1 MISVL
6 ILTRNE
12 ERDLPGCLESVRF
25 SDDVHVFDS
34 ESTDGTVE
42 IARAAGATVAQRA
55 FTTYAEQRNA
65 ALTTTEF
72 RYPWLLILD
81 ADERSTPELVREM
94 QRAVQEAPAEVAG
107 FRMRRRDYLFGTWLR
122 HAQMSPLYIRLV
134 RPERARY
141 TRNVNELLEVDGE
154 VRELACPF
162 DHFPFSKGF
171 AHWIAKHNLYSTLE
185 AELIVS
191 GEGTP
196 QASLSDALTQKNFHQ
211 RRAAQKALFYR
222 MPARPLLKWIY
233 LVVARGAWLDGRAG
247 ITYATLQ
254 TIYEYMIVLKTRE
267 LRRKEIRCACD
278 L

>member
-94 QRAVQEAPAEVAG
+94 QRAVQEAPEAVAG

-154 VRELACPF
+154 VRELTFPF

-185 AELIVS
+185 AELILS
-191 GEGTP
+191 GEGTR
-196 QASLSDALTQKNFHQ
+196 QASLGDALTQKDFHQ